1 MPPLL
6 KTALSIAV
14 IVLCL
19 ALFFYD
25 LRHGAGMEKWVVL
38 CLGPLM
44 VFGIWIFPETNARAI
59 RKEAAKRRV
68 TDDNA

>member
-14 IVLCL
+14 MLLCL
-19 ALFFYD
+19 ALFFHD
-25 LRHGAGMEKWVVL
+25 LRHGAGVEKWVVL

-44 VFGIWIFPETNARAI
+44 VFGIWVFPEAPTKEI
-59 RKEAAKRRV
+59 RREAAKRRSA
-68 TDDNA
+68 DAQ